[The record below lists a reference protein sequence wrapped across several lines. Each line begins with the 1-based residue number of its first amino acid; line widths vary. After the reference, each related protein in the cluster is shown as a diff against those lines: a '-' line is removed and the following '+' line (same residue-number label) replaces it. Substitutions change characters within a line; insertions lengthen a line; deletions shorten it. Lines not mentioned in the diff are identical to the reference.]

1 MTARSLIL
9 VAVLAFIVGLGGLTV
24 KVMLEGGVDVL
35 VVVSLLVLAL
45 FAFGIV
51 GALLHPPEE

>member
-1 MTARSLIL
+1 MTARAIVLIVVL
-9 VAVLAFIVGLGGLTV
+9 VFIVGLGGLTV
-24 KVMLEGGVDVL
+24 DVMLEGGVDVL
-35 VVVSLLVLAL
+35 VVVSLVVLAL